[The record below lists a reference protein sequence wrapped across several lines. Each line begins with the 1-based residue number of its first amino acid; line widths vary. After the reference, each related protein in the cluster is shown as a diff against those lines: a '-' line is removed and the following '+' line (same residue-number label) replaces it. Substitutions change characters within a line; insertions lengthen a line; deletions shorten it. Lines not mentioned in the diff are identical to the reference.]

1 MTSPKTLQLL
11 FILPKQCCGASTTQ
25 EDILRKVFLA
35 ILAAGAM
42 TAASM
47 SPADASG
54 GCGPY
59 RHRTPAGYCRPPG
72 QAGWPP
78 GWYGYR
84 GGYGHPGWYYGHPGW
99 RYRRYHYYH
108 GW

>member
-1 MTSPKTLQLL
+1 M
-11 FILPKQCCGASTTQ
+11 
-25 EDILRKVFLA
+25 
-35 ILAAGAM
+35 LAAAAV
-42 TAASM
+42 TAVSM

-78 GWYGYR
+78 GWRGYGY
-84 GGYGHPGWYYGHPGW
+84 GYGYGGPGWYGGPRWYGYPGW
-99 RYRRYHYYH
+99 RYRRYHYY